1 MAADRGGWRLELIIV
16 DTALAARASA
26 GNPVRIAMIGA
37 GYMGVGMTRH
47 ITQNM
52 PGLAV
57 SVIANRT
64 VEHAVAAF
72 QQAGIEHVEEVHD
85 LDSLNRAIAAG
96 RAVVTKDALLAVKAQ
111 DVEAVMEATGEVE
124 FGARVATTAI
134 EHRKHVV
141 LVNAELDATV
151 GPLLKTRA
159 DKAGVILTNADGD
172 EPGVAMNLVRFVRS
186 IGYRP
191 VLAGNVKGFYDPH
204 RNPDTQRGFAEQHGQ
219 RPKMITSF
227 ADGTKLSMEGTVL
240 ANATGF
246 RVRRRGMT
254 GERIGHV
261 KDVLGIYDLDE
272 LLEDP
277 IVDFVLGAE
286 PGSGAF
292 VVGHNGDPAMRAY
305 MDYFKMGEGPFHVFY
320 RPFHLT
326 HLEAPLSVAR
336 AVLFGDAAIAPA
348 GPPVTEVLT
357 VAKIDLEVG
366 DELDGI
372 GGFSCYGMIENS
384 SEARRLN
391 SLPMGLSDQ
400 ARLTRAVAADELVTW
415 DDVELP
421 QGRVATDLWREQSDL
436 FGMSG

>member
-1 MAADRGGWRLELIIV
+1 MIIV
-16 DTALAARASA
+16 DTALQRRAAD
-26 GNPVRIAMIGA
+26 GNPIKLAMIGA

-52 PGLAV
+52 PGLTV

-64 VEHAVAAF
+64 VDHAVEAYR
-72 QQAGIEHVEEVHD
+72 QAGVDEVVEVND
-85 LDSLNRAIAAG
+85 LASLDAAVSAG
-96 RAVVTKDALLAVKAQ
+96 RAAVTSDACLATQAA
-111 DVEAVMEATGEVE
+111 DIEAVVEATGEVE
-124 FGARVATTAI
+124 FGARVITAAI
-134 EHRKHVV
+134 DHRKHVV

-151 GPLLKTRA
+151 GPLLKKRA
-159 DKAGVILTNADGD
+159 DEAGVVITNADGD

-246 RVRRRGMT
+246 GVAKRGMT
-254 GERIGHV
+254 GERIPHV
-261 KDVLGIYDLDE
+261 KEVLGIYDLDQ
-272 LLEDP
+272 LLERP

-292 VVGHNGDPAMRAY
+292 VVGYNDDPAMRAY

-326 HLEAPLSVAR
+326 HLEAPLSAAR
-336 AVLFGDAAIAPA
+336 AVLFGDATITPQGA
-348 GPPVTEVLT
+348 PVTEVLAL
-357 VAKIDLEVG
+357 AKIDLEPG

-372 GGFSCYGMIENS
+372 GGFTCYGMIDNS
-384 SEARRLN
+384 PSARRAKA
-391 SLPMGLSDQ
+391 LPMGLSDG
-400 ARLTRAVAADELVTW
+400 ARMKRPVAADDVITL

-421 QGRVATDLWREQSDL
+421 DASLATELWREQIEL
-436 FGMSG
+436 FGMEM